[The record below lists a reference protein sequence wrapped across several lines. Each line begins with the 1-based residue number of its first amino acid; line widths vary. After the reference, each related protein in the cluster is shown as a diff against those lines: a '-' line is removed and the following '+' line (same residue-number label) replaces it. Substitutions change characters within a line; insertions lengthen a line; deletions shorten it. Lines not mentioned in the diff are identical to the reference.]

1 MIRDKGLQLAR
12 HATLRQLQIFEA
24 MVRHSSFRKAADEL
38 FLTQPTVSIQIKKLS
53 EAVGLPLF
61 EQIGKRIHLT
71 PCGKA
76 LYEACREISNS
87 LANLEMQVADLK
99 GLKQGQLKLSVV
111 TTAKY
116 FAPRVL
122 GLFCQRYPGIDV
134 SLKVTN
140 RERLLERMAQNID
153 DLYIMGRPPQ
163 GPAMVF
169 QPFLPNLLVVVAA
182 RTHPL
187 VGTTNIPLQRI
198 AQERFIMREPGSGTR
213 MALEQLFQQNELTLN
228 VRMELGSNEAI
239 KQAVAS
245 GLGIAILSRHT
256 LALEGATGQVA
267 ILEQV
272 TILDVQ
278 GFPIPWHWCIG
289 YPTGKQ
295 LSIVARTFLEFMQ
308 DEGKRV
314 VEFPIVDLLSRIP

>member
-1 MIRDKGLQLAR
+1 MIKDKELQLAR
-12 HATLRQLQIFEA
+12 HITLRQLQIFGA

-38 FLTQPTVSIQIKKLS
+38 FLTQPTVSIQIKKLG
-53 EAVGLPLF
+53 EAIGLPLF

-71 PCGKA
+71 PSGKA
-76 LYEACREISNS
+76 LYGACREISDS
-87 LANLEMQVADLK
+87 LANLEMQIADLK
-99 GLKQGQLKLSVV
+99 GLKQGQLKLAVV

-122 GLFCQRYPGIDV
+122 GLFCQRYPGIDI

-140 RERLLERMAQNID
+140 RERLLERMGQNID

-163 GPAMVF
+163 SPTMIF
-169 QPFLPNLLVVVAA
+169 QPFLPNLLVIVAS
-182 RTHPL
+182 RNHPL
-187 VGTTNIPLQRI
+187 VGATNIPLPRI
-198 AQERFIMREPGSGTR
+198 AQERFVMREQGSGTR

-256 LALEGATGQVA
+256 LAIEEVTGQIA
-267 ILEQV
+267 IFEQV

-295 LSIVARTFLEFMQ
+295 LSVVARTFLEYIQ

-314 VEFPIVDLLSRIP
+314 AEFSIVDPLSRIP